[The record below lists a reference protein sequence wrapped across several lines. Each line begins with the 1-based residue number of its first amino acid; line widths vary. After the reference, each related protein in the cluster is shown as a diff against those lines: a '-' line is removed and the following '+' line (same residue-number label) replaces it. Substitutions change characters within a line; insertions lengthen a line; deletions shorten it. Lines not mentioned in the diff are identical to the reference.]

1 MEGFFYF
8 NVYLSISSNVVFGFF
23 FYESRKLLGFG
34 VGILTL
40 RNRHMGQFLDVEHT
54 KQTLLFFHHKLLG
67 NFYNA
72 DSKFLTHPHG
82 ILFLYNV

>member
-1 MEGFFYF
+1 MLNKKFQKKKIKTKNKSKKGWGGFFYF

-23 FYESRKLLGFG
+23 FYESRKLLRFG

-54 KQTLLFFHHKLLG
+54 KQTLLFFHHK
-67 NFYNA
+67 
-72 DSKFLTHPHG
+72 
-82 ILFLYNV
+82 